1 MTDGSSP
8 GGASPGK
15 GWGSDIGNRHL
26 AMLLVPV
33 CFLLGAVSRGLVE
46 SFTVFLLPLQQ
57 DLGSDR
63 AAIAAIYSTSSFVTG
78 LSAPLAGRLF
88 DRVGPRALYGLGL
101 VLLIAGSLAA
111 SFAATAWQLQLA
123 LGLCFGFAGSA
134 LGNVPHSALL
144 ARWYRNRLSMVVAVV
159 YASIGIGIVGVVP
172 LAQILIEHVGWREA
186 YRWLGL
192 LAVALLPLLAV
203 LPWRRIALGDPGL
216 KQPRPDT
223 PTPAVATAQEGW
235 TLRRAAATPAFW
247 GLFSVFFFTAIG
259 VYAVSVQAVAYLV
272 EIGYAPL
279 EAASAWGFVG
289 LLAPVGM
296 LGFGALDSLIGRHA
310 SVALTYLLTIGSIVA
325 LWLLGLWRSPVL
337 LVAFIVALGV
347 TYGSRGPLVSAM
359 AARLFAGRNLG
370 TIYGSVALGGG
381 IGGAVGSFLGGAL
394 HDLTGGYDAVFAVAI
409 VSAILGAT
417 PFWTIKALGRA

>member
-1 MTDGSSP
+1 
-8 GGASPGK
+8 
-15 GWGSDIGNRHL
+15 
-26 AMLLVPV
+26 MLLVPV
-33 CFLLGAVSRGLVE
+33 CFLYGSVSRGLIE

-57 DLGSDR
+57 DLGTDR

-78 LSAPLAGRLF
+78 LSAPLSGRLF
-88 DRVGPRALYGLGL
+88 DRFGPRALYGLGL

-111 SFAATAWQLQLA
+111 SFAAKAWQLQLA

-172 LAQILIEHVGWREA
+172 LAQVLIEQVGWREA
-186 YRWLGL
+186 YRWLSL
-192 LAVALLPLLAV
+192 LSVVLLPTLFL
-203 LPWRRIALGDPGL
+203 LPWRRIAGGDPGL
-216 KQPRPDT
+216 RQPRPDA
-223 PTPAVATAQEGW
+223 PAVPVGQEGW
-235 TLRRAAATPAFW
+235 TLRKAAATPAFW

-259 VYAVSVQAVAYLV
+259 VYAISVQAVAYLV
-272 EIGYAPL
+272 EIGYAPI

-296 LGFGALDSLIGRHA
+296 LGFGALDSVIGRHA
-310 SVALTYLLTIGSIVA
+310 SVALTYLLTIGSMAA
-325 LWLLGLWRSPVL
+325 LWLLGTWRSPVL
-337 LVAFIVALGV
+337 LVAFIIALGV

-409 VSAILGAT
+409 VSAILGAP

>member
-1 MTDGSSP
+1 M
-8 GGASPGK
+8 
-15 GWGSDIGNRHL
+15 GNRHL

-57 DLGSDR
+57 ELGTDR

-78 LSAPLAGRLF
+78 LSAPLAGKLF
-88 DRVGPRALYGLGL
+88 DRFGPRALYGLGVLLL
-101 VLLIAGSLAA
+101 VLGLLAA
-111 SFAATAWQLQLA
+111 SYADRAWQLQFA
-123 LGLCFGFAGSA
+123 LGLFVGFSGAA

-144 ARWYRNRLSMVVAVV
+144 ARWYRGRLSLVVAVV

-172 LAQILIEHVGWREA
+172 LAQLLIERVGWRDA
-186 YRWLGL
+186 YRL
-192 LAVALLPLLAV
+192 LALLALVMVPALLFM
-203 LPWRRIALGDPGL
+203 PWRRIAGGDPGL
-216 KQPRPDT
+216 RQPRPDA
-223 PTPAVATAQEGW
+223 PVPPAAQDGW
-235 TLRRAAATPAFW
+235 TLRKAAATPAFW

-259 VYAVSVQAVAYLV
+259 VYGVSVQAVAYLV

-279 EAASAWGFVG
+279 QAASAWGFVG

-296 LGFGALDSLIGRHA
+296 LGFGALDAVIGRRA
-310 SVALTYLLTIGSIVA
+310 SVALTYFLTIGSIVA
-325 LWLLGLWRSPVL
+325 LWLLGISRHPAL
-337 LVAFIVALGV
+337 LVVFIVALGL

-381 IGGAVGSFLGGAL
+381 IGGAIGSFLGGAL